1 MLYRYL
7 FFLLIFGLPLNS
19 LAGAINY
26 DSLLVIAQ
34 NSDDRADFIIIESVI
49 RTEENEYST
58 AAAKELIIYCSS
70 RTKELNFEFLHG
82 QFRFHESIINTV
94 HGDIGVAMQ
103 MVNESLVIFS
113 KYHTIEAARCYNT
126 MGSMTAGQGDYETA
140 LEYLNKADLICEHFK
155 EAPRYSYMHCDNL
168 LVTAYI
174 YILAEDY
181 ENAIIYME
189 QCLDLGLKIGY
200 DLSVNSCYLNFA
212 DVYRLQKKFPEALE
226 MAERSI
232 DLSHEAGALN
242 LACVGQYRK
251 GQIYYDMGKPDS
263 SLYYYYNAE
272 TIGLEQNINSRLLGI
287 YKACTQIYTEK
298 KDFKKASEYQARYI
312 NLSAEVA
319 AQDRDSRLEMMNIKF
334 KVDEKISQINTLAL
348 ENDYE
353 ADRNKLLTIAIVIT
367 VAASVLLIFI
377 IILIFNRYR
386 LNRKIQIERQQKEMS
401 HHQLT
406 SLKSQ
411 MNPHFTFNALNSIQ
425 DLILKED
432 SEESYNY
439 IAKFADLI
447 RKTLNHSSQ
456 EFIEIEDEM
465 ASLQLYL
472 ELEKLRFDNDL
483 TIEFETNGISKVL
496 IPPLLIQPFI
506 ENSIK
511 HGLFHKEGPK
521 HLRVQFKLKEDLIC
535 TISDNGIGREA
546 SQEIQ
551 KRRIKSHTSFA
562 VDSIEQR
569 FKLLRQIYG
578 NNLGVTYIDL
588 KSDHKA
594 AGTTVVISLPF
605 KKAD

>member
-1 MLYRYL
+1 MNRLILFLYIL
-7 FFLLIFGLPLNS
+7 AFSLNS
-19 LAGAINY
+19 LASTINY
-26 DSLLVIAQ
+26 DSLLVIAR
-34 NSDDRADFIIIESVI
+34 NADDRQAFKVIESLI

-58 AAAKELIIYCSS
+58 SSGKELIIYCSS

-94 HGDIGVAMQ
+94 HGDIGVAMK
-103 MVNESLVIFS
+103 MANESLIIFS

-126 MGSMTAGQGDYETA
+126 MGSMTAGLGNYETA
-140 LEYLNKADLICEHFK
+140 LEYLRKADLICEHFK

-174 YILAEDY
+174 YILAKDY
-181 ENAIIYME
+181 DNAIIYME
-189 QCLDLGLKIGY
+189 QCLDLGQKIGY
-200 DLSVNSCYLNFA
+200 NLSVNSCYLNFS
-212 DVYRLQKKFPEALE
+212 DVYRLQHKYPEAIE

-232 DLSHEAGALN
+232 LLSNDSGASN

-251 GQIYYDMGKPDS
+251 GQIFYDMGEHDS
-263 SLYYYYNAE
+263 SLYYYHNAE
-272 TIGLEQNINSRLLGI
+272 EIGIKQNINLRLLGI
-287 YKACTQIYTEK
+287 YKACTQIYTEEK
-298 KDFKKASEYQARYI
+298 QFDKASEYQARYI

-319 AQDRDSRLEMMNIKF
+319 AQDRDSRLEMLQIKF
-334 KVDEKISQINTLAL
+334 NVDEKISQINSLAL
-348 ENDYE
+348 ENDFE
-353 ADRNKLLTIAIVIT
+353 TDRNKLLTIAIVIT
-367 VAASVLLIFI
+367 VAAFVLLIFI

-401 HHQLT
+401 HHQMT

-432 SEESYNY
+432 TEESYNY

-447 RKTLNHSSQ
+447 RNTLNHSSQ
-456 EFIEIEDEM
+456 EFIDIEDEIT
-465 ASLQLYL
+465 SLQLYL

-483 TIEFETNGISKVL
+483 TIEFESIGINHIL

-551 KRRIKSHTSFA
+551 KRRIKNHTSFA
-562 VDSIEQR
+562 LNSIEER
-569 FKLLRQIYG
+569 FKLLRQVYG

-588 KSDHKA
+588 KSDLKA
-594 AGTTVVISLPF
+594 TGTTVVISLPF
-605 KKAD
+605 KPTH